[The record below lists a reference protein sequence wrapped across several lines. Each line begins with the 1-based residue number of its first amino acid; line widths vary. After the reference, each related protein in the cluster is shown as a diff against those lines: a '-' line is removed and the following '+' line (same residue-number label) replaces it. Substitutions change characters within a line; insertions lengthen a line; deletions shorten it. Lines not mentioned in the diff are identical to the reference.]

1 MKFKQLRKHLNEVNG
16 QEGPVLRMSYK
27 PQRTSRKLSSHS
39 TITKSDLYE
48 DVVNNSKNW
57 EITANTNSLAIRFP
71 SPKGNEKDRQTWM
84 GLVKSAKSD
93 SANLIR
99 GGGLT
104 QSEVD
109 ELIRD
114 MKKAA
119 KAFGSTQ
126 MVVQDHEIY
135 VSHKTPGKM
144 KVVKGL
150 MSMLKALDEFGM
162 RNHVSLAS
170 KDGVLTRIQDAG
182 QYNYNE
188 SVNEESFKLVDMSKK
203 TAAIAD
209 KLAKKIGLD
218 TDFEGGIKGIE
229 LTVKGSKRKLQKW
242 LQSLPTESVNEGMYT
257 ADDGGAYDG
266 LRIAKYLAHEYGKKW
281 KGLPYGTLSSYI
293 DDGMEM
299 LKRNKTKARE
309 ILSKPTPRD

>member
-27 PQRTSRKLSSHS
+27 PQRASRKLPSHS
-39 TITKSDLYE
+39 TITKSDLYD
-48 DVVNNSKNW
+48 DVVYNSKNW
-57 EITANTNSLAIRFP
+57 EITANTNSLAIRMP
-71 SPKGNEKDRQTWM
+71 NPKGHEKDRKDWM
-84 GLVKSAKSD
+84 DLINSAKGDTS
-93 SANLIR
+93 NMIR

-114 MKKAA
+114 MRKAA
-119 KAFGSTQ
+119 KAFGPTK
-126 MVVQDHEIY
+126 MVVQEHEIY
-135 VSHKTPGKM
+135 VSHKTPGKL

-162 RNHVSLAS
+162 RNHVSVAS

-188 SVNEESFKLVDMSKK
+188 SVNEDKFQLVNMSRR
-203 TAAIAD
+203 TAKIAD
-209 KLAKKIGLD
+209 KLAKRVGLD
-218 TDFEGGIKGIE
+218 TDFEGNVLGIN
-229 LTVKGSKRKLQKW
+229 LTVHGAKKKIEKW
-242 LQSLPTESVNEGMYT
+242 LHSLPLDNVDEGMYT
-257 ADDGGAYDG
+257 KDDGGAYDG
-266 LRIAKYLAHEYGKKW
+266 LRIAKYLAHQDGKDFKR
-281 KGLPYGTLSSYI
+281 LPYGIMQGYI

-299 LKRNKTKARE
+299 LKRNKAKARD
-309 ILSKPTPRD
+309 ILSKPTPR

>member
-27 PQRTSRKLSSHS
+27 PQRASRKLPSHS
-39 TITKSDLYE
+39 TITKSDLYD
-48 DVVNNSKNW
+48 DVVYNSKNW
-57 EITANTNSLAIRFP
+57 EITANTNSLAIRMP
-71 SPKGNEKDRQTWM
+71 NPKGHEKDRKDWM
-84 GLVKSAKSD
+84 DLINSAKGDTS
-93 SANLIR
+93 NMIR

-114 MKKAA
+114 MRKAA
-119 KAFGSTQ
+119 KAFGPTK
-126 MVVQDHEIY
+126 MVVQEHEIY
-135 VSHKTPGKM
+135 VSHEKPGKL

-162 RNHVSLAS
+162 RNHVSVAS

-188 SVNEESFKLVDMSKK
+188 SVNEETFKLVDMSKK

-218 TDFEGGIKGIE
+218 TDFEGGVTGVE
-229 LTVKGSKRKLQKW
+229 LTVKGSKKKVEKW

-257 ADDGGAYDG
+257 KDDGGAFDG
-266 LRIAKYLAHEYGKKW
+266 LRIAKYLAHQDGKNW
-281 KGLPYGTLSSYI
+281 DRLPYGTLSSYI

-299 LKRNKTKARE
+299 LKRNKSKARD
-309 ILSKPTPRD
+309 ILSKPTPR

>member
-1 MKFKQLRKHLNEVNG
+1 MKFKQLRKNLNEVNG

-27 PQRTSRKLSSHS
+27 PQRQGRKLPSHS

-48 DVVNNSKNW
+48 DVVYNSKNW
-57 EITANTNSLAIRFP
+57 EITANTNSLAIRIP
-71 SPKGNEKDRQTWM
+71 SPKGHEKDRQTWM
-84 GLVKSAKSD
+84 DLIDSAKGDTS
-93 SANLIR
+93 NMIR

-109 ELIRD
+109 ELARD
-114 MKKAA
+114 MEKAA
-119 KAFGSTQ
+119 KDFKSTT
-126 MVVQDHEIY
+126 MVVQEHEIY

-144 KVVKGL
+144 KVVRGL
-150 MSMLKALDEFGM
+150 MSMLKAVDEFGM
-162 RNHVSLAS
+162 RNHVSVAS

-188 SVNEESFKLVDMSKK
+188 SVNEETFTLVDMSKK

-218 TDFEGGIKGIE
+218 TDFEGGVTGVE
-229 LTVKGSKRKLQKW
+229 LTVKGSKKKVEKW
-242 LQSLPTESVNEGMYT
+242 LQSLPTENVNEGMYT
-257 ADDGGAYDG
+257 KDDGGAFDG
-266 LRIAKYLAHEYGKKW
+266 LRIAKYLAHQDGKKW
-281 KGLPYGTLSSYI
+281 RGLPYGTLSSYI

-299 LKRNKTKARE
+299 LKRNKAKAKD
-309 ILSKPTPRD
+309 ILSQPTPR

>member
-16 QEGPVLRMSYK
+16 QEGPVLRMSYR
-27 PQRTSRKLSSHS
+27 PQRQGRKLPSHS
-39 TITKSDLYE
+39 TITKSDLYD
-48 DVVNNSKNW
+48 DVVYNSKNW
-57 EITANTNSLAIRFP
+57 EITANTNSLAIRIP
-71 SPKGNEKDRQTWM
+71 SPKGHEKDRQTWM
-84 GLVKSAKSD
+84 DLIDSAKGDTS
-93 SANLIR
+93 NMIR

-109 ELIRD
+109 ELARD
-114 MKKAA
+114 MEKAA
-119 KAFGSTQ
+119 KDFKATT
-126 MVVQDHEIY
+126 MVAQEHEIY
-135 VSHKTPGKM
+135 VSHKTPGKL

-150 MSMLKALDEFGM
+150 MSMLKAVDEFGM
-162 RNHVSLAS
+162 RNHVSVAS

-188 SVNEESFKLVDMSKK
+188 SVNEETFKLVDMSKK

-218 TDFEGGIKGIE
+218 TDFEGGVTGVE
-229 LTVKGSKRKLQKW
+229 LTVKGSKKKVEKW

-257 ADDGGAYDG
+257 KDDGGAFDG
-266 LRIAKYLAHEYGKKW
+266 LRIAKYLAHQDGKNW
-281 KGLPYGTLSSYI
+281 DRLPYGILQGYI

-299 LKRNKTKARE
+299 LKRNKAKARD
-309 ILSKPTPRD
+309 ILSKPTPR